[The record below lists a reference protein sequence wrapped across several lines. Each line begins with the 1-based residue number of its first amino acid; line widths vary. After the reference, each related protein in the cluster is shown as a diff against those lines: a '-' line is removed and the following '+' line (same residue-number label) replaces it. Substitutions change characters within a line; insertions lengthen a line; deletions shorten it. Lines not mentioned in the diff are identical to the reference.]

1 MKAFLSVCF
10 IFFASIG
17 FCQSASDDSI
27 TFHSAIDWL
36 QSKLDY
42 VYYDDVSEKWWTN
55 TFYIN
60 EDKVVTIKQISSK
73 TRITANI
80 NAKNYTIRTFRIQ
93 DINPYTIDIKE
104 IKEPTGRFVKGQLLE
119 IRTFDGEPKIHKS
132 INNRKA
138 TSTSYLHLSFPNSL
152 TDSLTDYPSLV
163 KKKFYEAIV
172 SSTKIYSSNEK
183 ENYSLIMHTLKGH
196 YHAENGEKWISNE
209 RFPGIIKFETEEKE
223 LFFGFDKGKNQYYL
237 TTISEN
243 GIFTDFFN
251 LKKGNQLELVS
262 ATNPD
267 KTILFQSRNSFRL
280 NGHWFYRQ

>member
-1 MKAFLSVCF
+1 MKSCLIF
-10 IFFASIG
+10 ILILYALVG
-17 FCQSASDDSI
+17 FGQTASDDSI

-42 VYYDDVSEKWWTN
+42 VYYDEVSEKWWTN

-60 EDKVVTIKQISSK
+60 EEKVVTIKQISSK

-93 DINPYTIDIKE
+93 DINPYTMDIKE

-138 TSTSYLHLSFPNSL
+138 TSTSYLHLSFPSSL
-152 TDSLTDYPSLV
+152 TDSLTDYPTLV
-163 KKKFYEAIV
+163 KKKLYEAIV
-172 SSTKIYSSNEK
+172 SSTKIYPSDDE
-183 ENYSLIMHTLKGH
+183 ENYRLIMHTLKGH
-196 YHAENGEKWISNE
+196 YHAENGEKWISEE
-209 RFPGIIKFETEEKE
+209 RFPGIIKFETDEKE
-223 LFFGFDKGKNQYYL
+223 LFFGFDKAKNQYYL
-237 TTISEN
+237 STIAAN
-243 GIFTDFFN
+243 GIHTDYFN
-251 LKKGNQLELVS
+251 LKKSDQLELVDS
-262 ATNPD
+262 TNPGN
-267 KTILFQSRNSFRL
+267 TILFQSINSFRL